1 MKKIDYREIC
11 KKNINTDDLP
21 NDTEI
26 VFKEKHPRYILE
38 PFHVVYEGDPEYDKG
53 ITLSEATS
61 MIK

>member
-21 NDTEI
+21 DDTEI
-26 VFKEKHPRYILE
+26 VFKEKRPRYILE

>member
-1 MKKIDYREIC
+1 MNIIDFREIC
-11 KKNINTDDLP
+11 EKNLNIKDFPD
-21 NDTEI
+21 DTEI
-26 VFKEKHPRYILE
+26 VVREKHPKYILE